1 MDAMKLRL
9 VYYPDPILRRPSA
22 PIKEV
27 TPELREAVPQM
38 FEIMYGHRGIGLA
51 GPQAGLPHRIV
62 VANILGD
69 PKKPEEEK
77 VFVNPEIL
85 VRGGVMAEEEGCL
98 SLPGLAAKI
107 RRSAWVKVR
116 YRDLD
121 GQAWEIQVEGLW
133 AKLFQ
138 HEVDHIDGLLMVDKM
153 TAADLKQAKPLLQEL
168 EEDYASKREPARK
181 RTRRPETAER

>member
-1 MDAMKLRL
+1 MKLKL
-9 VYYPDPILRRPSA
+9 VYYPDPILRKPSA

-27 TPELREAVPQM
+27 TKELREAVPQM
-38 FEIMYGHRGIGLA
+38 FEIMYLNRGIGLA
-51 GPQAGLPHRIV
+51 GPQAGLPHRLV

-85 VRGGVMAEEEGCL
+85 DRGGVMAEEEGCL

-121 GQAWEIQVEGLW
+121 GQSWEIQVDGLW

-168 EEDYASKREPARK
+168 EEDYAAKREPAKK
-181 RTRRPETAER
+181 RTRRPEAAER